1 MAFSSNRTSKK
12 TGFPLSGR
20 EQEENAIAAAARQKE
35 PLRKKKGEKKYVIN
49 LVLVIICVRLVFG
62 NNDARVSALFSLKTK
77 LSEEHQH
84 LLVLCCVR
92 KYLNLFERLV
102 HVSDLQKFLSKK
114 KFNRVRIIFDRPI
127 LVVSQR
133 DTYSI
138 GCYCCCCC
146 GRRLLDKQYYAR
158 FYFFLKKKKTIY

>member
-1 MAFSSNRTSKK
+1 MTRFCTFFLAKPNYLFKNPLVSGALLLKISQPRF
-12 TGFPLSGR
+12 TGF
-20 EQEENAIAAAARQKE
+20 
-35 PLRKKKGEKKYVIN
+35 
-49 LVLVIICVRLVFG
+49 
-62 NNDARVSALFSLKTK
+62 
-77 LSEEHQH
+77 
-84 LLVLCCVR
+84 
-92 KYLNLFERLV
+92 V
-102 HVSDLQKFLSKK
+102 HVSKIKKNSLRTDACKK

-158 FYFFLKKKKTIY
+158 FYFFLKKRKTIY

>member
-1 MAFSSNRTSKK
+1 LAFSSNRTSKK
-12 TGFPLSGR
+12 TGFPQSGR

-49 LVLVIICVRLVFG
+49 LVLVIICLRLVFR
-62 NNDARVSALFSLKTK
+62 NNDAFLHFFRCKTK
-77 LSEEHQH
+77 LSILKSSGA
-84 LLVLCCVR
+84 LLCENISVWICPRL
-92 KYLNLFERLV
+92 KNKKILFA
-102 HVSDLQKFLSKK
+102 DACKK

-158 FYFFLKKKKTIY
+158 FNFFLKKRKTIY